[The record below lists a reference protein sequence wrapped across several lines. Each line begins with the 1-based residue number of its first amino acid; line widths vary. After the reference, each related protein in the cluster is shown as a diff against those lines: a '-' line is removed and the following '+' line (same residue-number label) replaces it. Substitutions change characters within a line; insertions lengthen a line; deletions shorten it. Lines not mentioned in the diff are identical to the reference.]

1 MKVLMACAG
10 MNTELR
16 PFTDMMPK
24 CLLPVKA
31 KPILFHNLEWLKKFD
46 ISEVVITTS
55 YYHNQIELAL
65 KKFQFE
71 NFSETNFSINVHKQK
86 GSVGTAQSLNQLSYK
101 FDEDVFLFLHGG
113 NLYDFDIENYY
124 KIHKNN
130 GKPISILSHM
140 SMGDSKYKNF
150 IKYKNG
156 SDKIEKI
163 SVRPDYKMTK
173 ELLATSGA
181 CYLSPAIFDKFKKK
195 DRHLFDDIIPKQ
207 LDDINVI
214 VDNTS
219 VRFINTPREYLSIAE
234 SKGMASIHKM

>member
-1 MKVLMACAG
+1 
-10 MNTELR
+10 
-16 PFTDMMPK
+16 
-24 CLLPVKA
+24 
-31 KPILFHNLEWLKKFD
+31 
-46 ISEVVITTS
+46 
-55 YYHNQIELAL
+55 
-65 KKFQFE
+65 
-71 NFSETNFSINVHKQK
+71 
-86 GSVGTAQSLNQLSYK
+86 
-101 FDEDVFLFLHGG
+101 
-113 NLYDFDIENYY
+113 
-124 KIHKNN
+124 
-130 GKPISILSHM
+130 M

-181 CYLSPAIFDKFKKK
+181 CYLSPVIFDKFEKK

-214 VDNTS
+214 VDNAS

-234 SKGMASIHKM
+234 SKGMAGIHKM